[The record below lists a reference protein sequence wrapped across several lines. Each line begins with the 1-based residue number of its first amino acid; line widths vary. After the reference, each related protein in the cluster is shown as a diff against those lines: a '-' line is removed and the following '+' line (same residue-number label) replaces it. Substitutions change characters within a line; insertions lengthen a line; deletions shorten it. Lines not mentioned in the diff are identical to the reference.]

1 MGILIHLFK
10 DSYTD
15 YVQCSLLKIF
25 GSRGSAPCWRYLVAE
40 EVNPAVDI
48 WYQRECSLV
57 KVGSID
63 EGVETSAASKMAW
76 GPF

>member
-1 MGILIHLFK
+1 M
-10 DSYTD
+10 
-15 YVQCSLLKIF
+15 
-25 GSRGSAPCWRYLVAE
+25 VAE

-63 EGVETSAASKMAW
+63 EGVETSAASKMAE
-76 GPF
+76 GALPLHVNMYLREHFP

>member
-1 MGILIHLFK
+1 M
-10 DSYTD
+10 
-15 YVQCSLLKIF
+15 
-25 GSRGSAPCWRYLVAE
+25 VAE

-76 GPF
+76 GQFDPFFRHLII